1 MRYFLLVAVL
11 IAVLASVILLAPRE
25 SRHASSGKHPAAPTA
40 AEEGGMPATGTAP
53 AQANEESGQA
63 TTAAKLRAVAHPQRA
78 AAPRVDAL
86 AVPSPPVLLP
96 VSGARGPNG
105 NRDIRGSENRV
116 GRPSSDEH
124 QAGEEPI
131 VPPNGAVRAAG
142 LTAPVLLTPVAGYP
156 AEGYRVKVDRSILT
170 AQMRV
175 EAAQGKVVLKIL
187 VRSDGSVGQVR
198 IVESSG
204 SPVLDD
210 AAARAAAQWM
220 FTPATLD
227 GQPVEA
233 WAMIPIRFVVP

>member
-1 MRYFLLVAVL
+1 MRYFLGVAAL
-11 IAVLASVILLAPRE
+11 IAVLASVILLVPRE
-25 SRHASSGKHPAAPTA
+25 SRHASSDTHQTAPTA
-40 AEEGGMPATGTAP
+40 AEEGGIPATGSAP
-53 AQANEESGQA
+53 ARAKEESGQPA
-63 TTAAKLRAVAHPQRA
+63 TATKLRAAAQPQLA
-78 AAPRVDAL
+78 MVPRVDVL
-86 AVPSPPVLLP
+86 AAPSPPAPLP
-96 VSGARGPNG
+96 VSGVRAPNG
-105 NRDIRGSENRV
+105 HRDIRESADRV
-116 GRPSSDEH
+116 GPSSGVH
-124 QAGEEPI
+124 QVGEEPI